1 MVVSV
6 YRGFPPG
13 KWSRRGI
20 LERKPG
26 YFDLRALAEENEPSR
41 SLGSKHLQRYTFSSM
56 QRYSVYLIYTRDRE
70 AENTAEDASPIE
82 HSLEKIS
89 QRGVERGSMR
99 GLGLVKDLAELER
112 DLAQKLEEARRSAER
127 GIKSAEE
134 EAGRIMGEV
143 EAQIRQLTD
152 ASEARI
158 AEQEEKLA
166 KEARKRAQEESR
178 RIREQASPNLDRTV
192 DFVLSEVLP

>member
-1 MVVSV
+1 
-6 YRGFPPG
+6 
-13 KWSRRGI
+13 
-20 LERKPG
+20 
-26 YFDLRALAEENEPSR
+26 
-41 SLGSKHLQRYTFSSM
+41 M

-178 RIREQASPNLDRTV
+178 RIREQASPNLDRAV